1 MALSN
6 QSVAAFDRT
15 AADEGRPL
23 PCCHTDLYP
32 GEEHFR
38 EYKRAQKERERESGR
53 PGQPGLGPAGM
64 SSGGGATVRTGLS
77 EMDETGVKGR
87 ARARS
92 RSRSGGRDTEYLF
105 CNHPPAEANSSS
117 TNLALDIN
125 PRGKNLDRFLPR
137 LGCMVPPL
145 LKLFSISEISDM
157 SNSRGIHLLSNSC
170 PIHGTGI

>member
-6 QSVAAFDRT
+6 QSVAFDRT
-15 AADEGRPL
+15 ADEGRPL

-38 EYKRAQKERERESGR
+38 EYKRAQREREKESGR

-92 RSRSGGRDTEYLF
+92 RSGARDTEYLF
-105 CNHPPAEANSSS
+105 CNHPPAEANSRVQL
-117 TNLALDIN
+117 T
-125 PRGKNLDRFLPR
+125 
-137 LGCMVPPL
+137 
-145 LKLFSISEISDM
+145 
-157 SNSRGIHLLSNSC
+157 
-170 PIHGTGI
+170 